1 MSRGGVQQ
9 DLIAAVATP
18 PGQGGI
24 GVVRL
29 SGPGARDVGEG
40 LCGCELTPRRA
51 TFAAFRDGEDVLD
64 EGIALYFAQPASFTG
79 EDVVELQ
86 CHGSPVVM
94 QQLLDAACARGARLA
109 GPGEFSERAF
119 LNGKLD
125 LAQAEA
131 VADLIAA
138 TSVAA
143 ARAAV
148 RSLRGEF
155 SEVVHRLAETLA
167 QLRMLV
173 EACIDFPDEDV
184 EFLEEADVG
193 GQISALLR
201 ALEDLRGRSQQGQLV
216 NEGIHVALIGPP
228 NAGKSSLLNALAG
241 EEAAIVTDV
250 PGTTRDLLKVDLV
263 LSGMPLRLID
273 TAGLR
278 DSDDTVE
285 RIGIAR
291 AREQADVADL
301 VIVVLDAALV
311 DAAAIDAAVNALAP
325 PQGPRR
331 LVVMNKL
338 DLIADPG
345 PTDVAEGV
353 FWISARTGD
362 GVERLK
368 RAIVDAAGLSGA
380 EIGFTARAR
389 HLDSLDKAYDALQKA
404 DQQLRAGEATEIVAE
419 ELRDGH
425 NALGEIVGTETP
437 DDLLGRIFSEFC
449 IGK

>member
-29 SGPGARDVGEG
+29 SGPGARSVGEAI
-40 LCGCELTPRRA
+40 CGCELHPRRA
-51 TFAAFRDGEDVLD
+51 TYAAFRDGDDILD
-64 EGIALYFAQPASFTG
+64 EGIALYFAEPASFTG

-94 QQLLDAACARGARLA
+94 QQLLDAACTRGARLA

-155 SEVVHRLAETLA
+155 SEVVHGLAEALA

-173 EACIDFPDEDV
+173 EACIDFPEEDV
-184 EFLEEADVG
+184 EFLEEADVD
-193 GQISALLR
+193 GQITALLG
-201 ALEDLRGRSQQGQLV
+201 ALDDLRGRSEQGQLV

-285 RIGIAR
+285 RIGIERAR
-291 AREQADVADL
+291 AQADVADL
-301 VIVVLDAALV
+301 VIVVLDASLV
-311 DAAAIDAAVNALAP
+311 AAAAIDAAVAALAP
-325 PQGPRR
+325 PQGSRR

-338 DLIADPG
+338 DLLADRESL
-345 PTDVAEGV
+345 DVGAGV
-353 FWISARTGD
+353 FWISARSGD
-362 GVERLK
+362 GVEVLK

-389 HLDSLDKAYDALQKA
+389 HLASLARAHDSLVKA
-404 DQQLRAGEATEIVAE
+404 DQQLGAGEATEIVAE
-419 ELRDGH
+419 ELRDAH